1 MTQTVASYIANTLAQ
16 AGLSK
21 VFMVTGGGA
30 MHLNEAF
37 GKHPDLQCIFN
48 HHEQASAMAA
58 ESYARLTNQPAIVN
72 VTTGPGGINALNGVF
87 GAWTDSIPMVVISG
101 QVRYDT
107 TVASTGKSLRQL
119 GDQEFAEIITCAGT
133 MCKYAVSVS
142 DPASIRHHI
151 EKALFLATHGRPGP
165 VWLDIPMNVQGAQ
178 INPDELPGYISQEAK
193 KGGFATLLP
202 GIVSSLL
209 KAERPVILVGAG
221 VRLSRSHRAFLDLLE
236 TLSIPVTTAWNAHD
250 VLPDEHPCYAGRPGT
265 LGDRAGNF
273 AVQNADL
280 LLVLGSRLN
289 IRQIGY
295 NWTTFARAAY
305 KIMVDIDPQEIDKPT
320 LKIDLPVEA
329 DLADFLPA
337 LAQEIRTRGHIEKKG
352 WLDWCITRRH
362 RYPVVLP
369 AYRKAAA
376 PINPYYFVET
386 LSAQLPPGQIT
397 VTGDGTACVA
407 TFQAATIKPGQRLYT
422 NSGSAS
428 MGYDLPAAIG
438 AAIGAPGQDIVCL
451 AGDGSIQMNIQEL
464 QTIVH
469 HRMPIKIFILN
480 NDGYHSIRQTQ
491 NNYFPP
497 PLVGCTSESGVSF
510 PSFSRLAYAY
520 DIPFFHCDNHQG
532 LESTVQE
539 VLATCGPVMCEIILD
554 PAQGFAPRSASKRL
568 EDGRMASRPLEDLA
582 PFLPDKELAENM
594 LIPILHQNH

>member
-1 MTQTVASYIANTLAQ
+1 MTQTVASYIADTLAQ

-37 GKHPDLQCIFN
+37 GKHPDLHCIFN

-87 GAWTDSIPMVVISG
+87 GAWTDSIPMIVVSG

-107 TVASTGKSLRQL
+107 TVASTGKTLRQL
-119 GDQEFAEIITCAGT
+119 GDQEFAEIITCART
-133 MCKYAVSVS
+133 MTKYAVSVS
-142 DPASIRHHI
+142 DPASIRYHL
-151 EKALFLATHGRPGP
+151 EKALVLATHGRPGP
-165 VWLDIPMNVQGAQ
+165 VWLDIPMNVQGASIDPEQ
-178 INPDELPGYISQEAK
+178 LAGYTGQETRKDEFLA
-193 KGGFATLLP
+193 LLP
-202 GIVSSLL
+202 DIVRRLIQ
-209 KAERPVILVGAG
+209 AERPVILVGAG
-221 VRLSRSHRAFLDLLE
+221 IRLSRSHQAFLDLLE

-250 VLPDEHPCYAGRPGT
+250 ALPDEHPCYTGRPGT

-295 NWTTFARAAY
+295 NWTTFARTAY

-337 LAQEIRTRGHIEKKG
+337 LAQKIREHGHIEKKA
-352 WLDWCITRRH
+352 WLDWCIARRH

-369 AYRKAAA
+369 EYRSNST

-386 LSAQLPPGQIT
+386 LSAQLPSGQIT
-397 VTGDGTACVA
+397 VTGDGTACVV
-407 TFQAATIKPGQRLYT
+407 TFQAARIKTGQRLYT

-438 AAIGAPGQDIVCL
+438 ASIGAPGQDIICL

-469 HRMPIKIFILN
+469 HRMPIKIFVLN
-480 NDGYHSIRQTQ
+480 NGGYHSIRQTQ
-491 NNYFPP
+491 KNYFPP
-497 PLVGCTSESGVSF
+497 PLVGCTSESGISF
-510 PSFSRLAYAY
+510 PDFSRLAYAY
-520 DIPFFHCDNHQG
+520 DIPFFRCDNHST
-532 LESTVQE
+532 LESTLKE
-539 VLATCGPVMCEIILD
+539 TLGTPGPVICEVILD

-568 EDGRMASRPLEDLA
+568 EDGRMVSRPLEDLA
-582 PFLPDKELAENM
+582 PFLPDEELMENM
-594 LIPILHQNH
+594 IIPILHENH

>member
-1 MTQTVASYIANTLAQ
+1 
-16 AGLSK
+16 
-21 VFMVTGGGA
+21 

-37 GKHPDLQCIFN
+37 GKHPGLQCIFN

-58 ESYARLTNQPAIVN
+58 ESYARLTNQAAIVN

-87 GAWTDSIPMVVISG
+87 GAWTDSIPMIIVSG

-107 TVASTGKSLRQL
+107 TVASTGKPLRQM

-133 MCKYAVSVS
+133 MTKYAVSVS
-142 DPASIRHHI
+142 DPASIRYHL
-151 EKALFLATHGRPGP
+151 EKALFLTSHGRQGP
-165 VWLDIPMNVQGAQ
+165 VWLDIPMNVQGAKIDPEQ
-178 INPDELPGYISQEAK
+178 LPGYTEEEPSQDN
-193 KGGFATLLP
+193 FIDQLP
-202 GIVSSLL
+202 DIVRRLAQ
-209 KAERPVILVGAG
+209 AERPVILVGAG
-221 VRLSRSHRAFLDLLE
+221 IRLSHSHQAFLDLLE
-236 TLSIPVTTAWNAHD
+236 TASIPVTTAWNAHD
-250 VLPDEHPCYAGRPGT
+250 ALHDEHPCYAGRPGT

-305 KIMVDIDPQEIDKPT
+305 KIMVDIDPQELDKPT
-320 LKIDLPVEA
+320 LKIDLPVQA
-329 DLADFLPA
+329 DLATFLPA
-337 LAQEIRTRGHIEKKG
+337 LTQKIREHGRIEKSI
-352 WLDWCITRRH
+352 WLDWCIARRH

-369 AYRKAAA
+369 EYKANST
-376 PINPYYFVET
+376 PINPYYFVEV
-386 LSAQLPPGQIT
+386 LSTQLPPGQIT

-407 TFQAATIKPGQRLYT
+407 TFQAARIKAGQRLYT

-438 AAIGAPGQDIVCL
+438 ASIGAPGQNIICL

-469 HRMPIKIFILN
+469 HQMPIKIFVLN
-480 NDGYHSIRQTQ
+480 NGGYHSIRQTQ

-510 PSFSRLAYAY
+510 PDFSRLAYAY
-520 DIPFFHCDNHQG
+520 NIPYFSCDNHLE
-532 LESTVQE
+532 LEST
-539 VLATCGPVMCEIILD
+539 LAQTLGTLGPVICEIILD

-568 EDGRMASRPLEDLA
+568 EDGRMLSRPLEDLA
-582 PFLPDKELAENM
+582 PFLSDEELAENM
-594 LIPILHQNH
+594 LIPILHEHH